1 MRNLRQ
7 GKIKPNNNIQ
17 KGFYVFDTE
26 TTCLEPIPKNF
37 VFGVIYGF
45 FEGGVAKT
53 RVFHS
58 VKAFKKEFE
67 NPIYKGKYIF
77 AHNAEFDLLTIF
89 GNIIKNIDRS
99 AVFNGKFITCK
110 YKGITFGDS
119 MNIYA
124 TSVQKIGEMLGSE
137 KLENK
142 KVKSEGLTKKNITD
156 EDIRYCEQDCRIVFD
171 ALLEI
176 FTTIGDI
183 KLTLASLSMYQY
195 RTKYLS
201 ENVMFTDMVDEFYES
216 YYGGRT
222 EAFHIGKVD
231 AQVYDINSMYSKAM
245 LDCVFPDIKNL
256 KKETHID
263 IKYLNFLMRGYE
275 GLAKV
280 TVRHTDTYFG
290 YLPVKMEVGKSL
302 KLVFPVGVFDTVVN
316 FNELSFAID
325 QGVVEVLKVHYVVYG
340 KPTVTP
346 FKNFINDNY
355 KEKIATTN
363 KLKAT
368 IHKNIMNSL
377 YGRFAMR
384 MKKTCTYYDDL
395 PFELIQEL
403 QDEDKVYEL
412 KTFSK
417 ERDDCYLIT
426 ENEKMKNSF
435 FSIPVYSSYITSHA
449 RIILLKGLLANENNN
464 VVYCD
469 TDSIFL
475 SGNFNGNISD
485 LVGDFKKEEKHI
497 IEIWGLKNYVC
508 EDEKGKAVNVIKGI
522 SRGSVQKKGSAVP
535 TYETKKYIKTK
546 QAIAQNREA
555 GESYIMVKTLIH
567 EYDKRIVNSDGTT
580 KPIKLYDKNSN

>member
-7 GKIKPNNNIQ
+7 GKIKENDNIQ
-17 KGFYVFDTE
+17 KEFYVFDTE
-26 TTCLEPIPKNF
+26 TTCLEPMPKNF
-37 VFGVIYGF
+37 VFGVIYGYYDGIVQGRF
-45 FEGGVAKT
+45 IY
-53 RVFHS
+53 S
-58 VKAFKKEFE
+58 VNEFKKEFE
-67 NPIYKGKYIF
+67 KDIYKGKYIF

-89 GNIIKNIDRS
+89 GNIIKNLDRS
-99 AVFNGKFITCK
+99 AVFNGKFIVAN
-110 YKGITFGDS
+110 YKGIKFGDS
-119 MNIYA
+119 MNIYD
-124 TSVQKIGEMLGSE
+124 TSVKKIGEMLESE

-142 KVKSEGLTKKNITD
+142 KVKNEGLTKKNLTD
-156 EDIRYCEQDCRIVFD
+156 EDCRYCEQDCKIVFD
-171 ALLEI
+171 ALFEI
-176 FTTIGDI
+176 FKTIGDI
-183 KLTLASLSMYQY
+183 KLTLASLAMYQY

-201 ENVMFTDMVDEFYES
+201 ENVMFSSMVDEFYES

-222 EAFHIGKVD
+222 EAFHIGKVN

-256 KKETHID
+256 KKESHID
-263 IKYLNFLMRGYE
+263 IKYLSFLMRGYE

-280 TVRHTDTYFG
+280 TVRHLDTYFG
-290 YLPVKMEVGKSL
+290 YLPVKMEIGKSI
-302 KLVFPVGVFDTVVN
+302 KLVFPVGIFETVVN

-325 QGVVEVLKVHYVVYG
+325 QGVVEVLKVDYVVYG
-340 KPTVTP
+340 KPTETP

-355 KEKIATTN
+355 KEKIATNN

-384 MKKTCTYYDDL
+384 MKKTCTYYDEL

-403 QDEDKVYEL
+403 QDEDKIYEL

-417 ERDDCYLIT
+417 ERADCYLIT

-475 SGNFNGNISD
+475 NGDFIGNISD

-497 IEIWGLKNYVC
+497 IEIRGLKNYTC
-508 EDEKGKAVNVIKGI
+508 NEKGKAVNVIKGV
-522 SRGSVQKKGSAVP
+522 SRGSVQKKGFAVP
-535 TYETKKYIKTK
+535 TFETKKYIKTK
-546 QAIAQNREA
+546 QAIAQNKQA
-555 GESYIMVKTLIH
+555 GQSYTMVKRLIH
-567 EYDKRIVNSDGTT
+567 EYDKRIVNSDGSTR
-580 KPIKLYDKNSN
+580 PIKLTVEGY